1 MASPQAGLIAGHI
14 RPTDCVVRLPNGPK
28 WRLTRP
34 GPHGLTGEL
43 AQLPNGRVTG
53 LRLARTRGP
62 PAGELVGGGSLGG
75 SPGGT
80 QPGSLVGRALRI
92 VRSRCPISKHI
103 LAEIT
108 PGLGEPPLRAWS
120 TGGLHEAAALASRQV
135 PDFWSP
141 DGQPTQA
148 GVSEPGCGR
157 NLGWPRTAASER
169 GTRGSQPACR
179 FGRIS
184 VMLGRMTAQLR
195 PAYASRWRLALGDL
209 VDAVAEH
216 EVRCRPR

>member
-1 MASPQAGLIAGHI
+1 MASRGRGGLATRGDDRRAHSTDRLRRALARRAQMAIDPAGPARSG
-14 RPTDCVVRLPNGPK
+14 GK
-28 WRLTRP
+28 
-34 GPHGLTGEL
+34 L

-80 QPGSLVGRALRI
+80 QPGSLVGRAVSI
-92 VRSRCPISKHI
+92 VRSRCTISKHI

-108 PGLGEPPLRAWS
+108 PGLGGPPLPAWS
-120 TGGLHEAAALASRQV
+120 IGGLHEAAALASRQV

-148 GVSEPGCGR
+148 VASEAGRGR
-157 NLGWPRTAASER
+157 NPGWPRPAVPER
-169 GTRGSQPACR
+169 ATRGSQPACR
-179 FGRIS
+179 FGRIPAGATS
-184 VMLGRMTAQLR
+184 SAPSEARRSGLQSGSTRVRRCAGRVFT
-195 PAYASRWRLALGDL
+195 
-209 VDAVAEH
+209 
-216 EVRCRPR
+216 